1 MRPRSSS
8 FAEYMVESKTESP
21 GFLGR
26 KLCNV
31 EGLGSRRG
39 RWPDCD
45 AAVEADVRGAS
56 DEKSQPRTAGAPNNL
71 RKSKMVKHCMKGQY
85 NL

>member
-1 MRPRSSS
+1 MRPRRSS
-8 FAEYMVESKTESP
+8 FAEYMVEAETESP

-26 KLCNV
+26 KLCSV

-45 AAVEADVRGAS
+45 AAMEAYVRGAS
-56 DEKSQPRTAGAPNNL
+56 KERSQPLTAGTPNNL
-71 RKSKMVKHCMKGQY
+71 RKSKMVKRCRKGQY